1 MKTRLITTIL
11 VFAFSP
17 LLMTTSILAQQ
28 AWTLQDCI
36 DHAMRHNLEI
46 KLQELNEESG
56 RYDVEQSYANFLPN
70 LNAEASQGLS
80 YGRSVDPFTNEFST
94 EKIMRQNAG
103 ASTSVILFAGF
114 QNVNYMRRNI
124 LRHTALR
131 HDTERMKNDITLSIA
146 AAFMQ
151 ILYNEDF
158 VETAQQQVELISQQL
173 ERTRILYEG
182 GTVPRGSLLEIEA
195 RLAEEKVNLVNAEN
209 NLRLSYL
216 ELIQLLD
223 LDPADEFVVVRPE
236 MEITDQVVLRDP
248 AAAYKKALQIEPGVQ
263 AAFSRIHMAEKFL
276 AQERGR
282 RSPVLA
288 LIGSIGTGYSQANQ
302 QLVRQESL
310 GSVQIG
316 YLADNTPVFTDGFR
330 NIFETKP
337 YNDQIRDN
345 FSQYV
350 GLNLRIPVFNRWEVR
365 TRVQQ
370 SKVELNR
377 ARNEYELTRNNLN
390 KTIQQAHAD
399 AIAAYQKYQ
408 ATTKSLDSYLEAFNY
423 TRQRFDLGMVSSVEF
438 NESQTRLARAERET
452 LQARY
457 DFIFKMK
464 IMEFYM
470 GEGFKL

>member
-1 MKTRLITTIL
+1 MKTRIISALVITAL
-11 VFAFSP
+11 LP
-17 LLMTTSILAQQ
+17 LFVTTKTMAQQ

-46 KLQELNEESG
+46 KLQELDEESG
-56 RYDVEQSYANFLPN
+56 RYDLEQSYANFLPG

-80 YGRSVDPFTNEFST
+80 FGRSVDPFTNEFST
-94 EKIMRQNAG
+94 EQIMRQNAG
-103 ASTSVILFAGF
+103 ASTTVVLFAGF
-114 QNVNYMRRNI
+114 QNINYMRRSM
-124 LRHTALR
+124 LRHTVLR
-131 HDTERMKNDITLSIA
+131 YDTERIKNDITLNIA

-223 LDPADEFVVVRPE
+223 LDPAEEFVVVRPE
-236 MEITDQVVLRDP
+236 IDVSEQVILHDP
-248 AAAYKKALQIEPGVQ
+248 NAAFKKALQVEPGVQ
-263 AAFSRIHMAEKFL
+263 AAFSRIHMAEKAL

-282 RSPVLA
+282 RSPVLT
-288 LIGSIGTGYSQANQ
+288 LVGSLGTGYSQANE
-302 QLVRQESL
+302 QLVRREPT
-310 GSVQIG
+310 GRIQIG
-316 YLADNTPVFTDGFR
+316 YLDDNTPVYTDGFE
-330 NIFETKP
+330 NIFERKP

-350 GLNLRIPVFNRWEVR
+350 GLNLRIPLFNRWEVR

-370 SKVELNR
+370 SKVELSR
-377 ARNEYELTRNNLN
+377 AQNQYELTRNNLN
-390 KTIQQAHAD
+390 KIIQQAHAD
-399 AIAAYQKYQ
+399 AMAAYQRYQ
-408 ATTKSLDSYLEAFNY
+408 ATTKSLDSYMEAFNY

-438 NESQTRLARAERET
+438 NESQNRLARAEREA

-457 DFIFKMK
+457 DFVFKMK

-470 GEGFKL
+470 GDGFTL